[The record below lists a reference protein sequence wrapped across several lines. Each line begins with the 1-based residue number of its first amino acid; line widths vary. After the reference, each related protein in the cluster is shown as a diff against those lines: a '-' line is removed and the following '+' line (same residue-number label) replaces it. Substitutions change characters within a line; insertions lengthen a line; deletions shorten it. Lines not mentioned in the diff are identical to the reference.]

1 MPAEATE
8 DFMST
13 KPQRRSG
20 KPVQSSSSS
29 SAVEVSAGDGAATPA
44 DNLDGTKGA
53 SPSNTAP
60 YNSKEEE
67 NKGDWPYF
75 QALRWGVDSLYVSY
89 KGKLTLE
96 TEILLKRLKDLAQSR
111 TPSDAAIAQIKIGDH
126 IFEVKDKGTG
136 LFAFILEDN
145 AFRIQIAKP
154 GSKSLPMA
162 YVKISSQY
170 LTARTPWEI
179 VEELDG
185 LLASISYELED
196 PKVSRIDLFV
206 DFVSSVDME
215 SWDRTAWVTR
225 ANAIN
230 AYSVGGQF
238 SGWTVGLGGAI
249 AARLYD
255 KFLEIVTQSKKDY
268 LFPLWQKAGWDG
280 DKRVWRLEFQFKQ
293 EAISQLGI
301 KGFDAVMDSMGGLW
315 GYATTEWLRLTE
327 PNWADATRSRWP
339 IHPLWTLLAS
349 IDWEEEGGPLS
360 RTFPVSRQPGNDWL
374 MTHGLSALTS
384 FMATLGIYDLDQGV
398 AAFREQLIA
407 YHDEKAF
414 LFGQSLASY
423 IWDKVAL
430 KVRQYNAGLNA
441 DQLTDDL
448 KQMKGLNAA
457 ADAYRKASDGE

>member
-13 KPQRRSG
+13 KPNRRSG
-20 KPVQSSSSS
+20 KADQEQSLPDAVPVSPD
-29 SAVEVSAGDGAATPA
+29 ARGARTAET
-44 DNLDGTKGA
+44 GTEQGA

-60 YNSKEEE
+60 NNSKEEK
-67 NKGDWPYF
+67 NKEDLPFF

-96 TEILLKRLKDLAQSR
+96 AEIILKRLKELAQSQR
-111 TPSDAAIAQIKIGDH
+111 PSDAAVAQLKIGDH

-145 AFRIQIAKP
+145 AFRIQIAKS
-154 GSKSLPMA
+154 GSKALPMA
-162 YVKISSQY
+162 YVKFSSQY

-179 VEELDG
+179 VEELDE
-185 LLASISYELED
+185 LLASISSHLEE

-215 SWDRTAWVTR
+215 SWDRNAWVTR
-225 ANAIN
+225 ANSIN
-230 AYSVGGQF
+230 TYSVSGQF
-238 SGWTVGLGGAI
+238 SGWTVGLGGTI

-255 KFLEIVTQSKKDY
+255 KFLEVVTQSKKDY
-268 LFPLWQKAGWDG
+268 LFPLWQKAGWDT
-280 DKRVWRLEFQFKQ
+280 DKRVWRLEFEFKQ
-293 EAISQLGI
+293 ESISQLGI
-301 KGFDAVMDSMGGLW
+301 KGFDAVMESLGGIW

-339 IHPLWTLLAS
+339 IHPLWTCLAS
-349 IDWEEEGGPLS
+349 IDWEEDGGPLS
-360 RTFPVSRQPGNDWL
+360 RTFPVSRQPGTDWL

-384 FMATLGIYDLDQGV
+384 FMATQGIYDLDQGLTV
-398 AAFREQLIA
+398 FREQLYA

-414 LFGQSLASY
+414 LFGQSLSSY
-423 IWDKVAL
+423 VWDKVAL
-430 KVRQYNAGLNA
+430 KVRQYNAGMNA
-441 DQLTDDL
+441 DQLSDEV
-448 KQMKGLNAA
+448 KQAKGLNAA